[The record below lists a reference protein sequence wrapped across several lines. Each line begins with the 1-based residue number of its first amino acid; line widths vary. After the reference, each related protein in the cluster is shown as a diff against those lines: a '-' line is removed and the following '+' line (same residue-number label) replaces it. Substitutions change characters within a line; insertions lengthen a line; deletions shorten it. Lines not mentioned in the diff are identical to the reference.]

1 LQLDSTALINEAF
14 GLGTTSACVEQHS
27 HEEVERLQ
35 KHVEALEAQVS

>member
-14 GLGTTSACVEQHS
+14 GLGTSACVEQHT
-27 HEEVERLQ
+27 HEEVEKLQ